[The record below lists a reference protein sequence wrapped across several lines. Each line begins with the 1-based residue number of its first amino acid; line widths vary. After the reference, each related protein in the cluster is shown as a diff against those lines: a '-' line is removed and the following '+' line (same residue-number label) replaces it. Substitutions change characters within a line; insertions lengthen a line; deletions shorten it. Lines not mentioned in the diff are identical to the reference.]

1 MRNKLPNRSLEQIII
16 RLRQTVNFKRSV
28 EASEKGFDTMSV
40 NSRANDFEDRS
51 EIDFREGHYF
61 NMNGDSN

>member
-1 MRNKLPNRSLEQIII
+1 
-16 RLRQTVNFKRSV
+16 
-28 EASEKGFDTMSV
+28 MSV

-61 NMNGDSN
+61 NMNGDSNQMIESQVAGGSEDIYSN